1 MIVPNDEVL
10 SLPLLNKN
18 PLRLF
23 DIFGGLAA
31 PQKSLQK
38 RLLLVGLGCA
48 VALAGCSGKPNTK
61 VQLVYEERPVE
72 LLYNT
77 GMQELDAKSYND
89 ANLYFEEVQR
99 QHPYSE
105 WARRAIVMS
114 IYANYMADKYIE
126 AGTAADTFIRM
137 YPGSSLTPYAHYM
150 KATIAFEQIV
160 DVGRDQAYTIEA
172 QRLLNA
178 VINRYPTSE
187 YASDA
192 RLKLDMVA
200 DQLAGKEMEIG
211 RYYINEKQPLA
222 AAGRFLNVV
231 ENYQTTS
238 HTPEALYRLVE
249 AYEIMG
255 LRQEALRHGAVLG
268 HNYPGDRWYGLA
280 YKLLTERGAE
290 PETRPDPKGAKG
302 VEPPQPPKS
311 ETNETKSGKKKSFL
325 ARINPF

>member
-1 MIVPNDEVL
+1 M
-10 SLPLLNKN
+10 PLLNKN
-18 PLRLF
+18 PSRFSNSLS
-23 DIFGGLAA
+23 GQLARKKGT
-31 PQKSLQK
+31 KSL
-38 RLLLVGLGCA
+38 LIIIGLGCLIA
-48 VALAGCSGKPNTK
+48 VAGCSGKPKTK

-77 GMQELDAKSYND
+77 GMEELDAKSYND
-89 ANLYFEEVQR
+89 ATLYFEEVQR

-114 IYANYMADKYIE
+114 IYANYMADKYVE

-150 KATIAFEQIV
+150 KAIIAFEQIV
-160 DVGRDQAYTIEA
+160 DVGRDQGYTIEA

-178 VINRYPTSE
+178 VITRYPTSE

-211 RYYINEKQPLA
+211 RYYLREKQPLA

-255 LRQEALRHGAVLG
+255 LRQESLRHGAVLG

-280 YKLLTERGAE
+280 YKLLTERGVE
-290 PETRPDPKGAKG
+290 PETKPDPKGAKG
-302 VEPPQPPKS
+302 AEAPMPS
-311 ETNETKSGKKKSFL
+311 ETVSPDQKSGKKKSFL

>member
-1 MIVPNDEVL
+1 
-10 SLPLLNKN
+10 LPLKNKT
-18 PLRLF
+18 PSRLF
-23 DIFGGLAA
+23 ASAA
-31 PQKSLQK
+31 PLGAQNKGAKSLI
-38 RLLLVGLGCA
+38 LVIGLGC
-48 VALAGCSGKPNTK
+48 VIALAGCSGKPKPK

-77 GMQELDAKSYND
+77 GMSELDAKSYND

-105 WARRAIVMS
+105 WARRSIVMS

-126 AGTAADTFIRM
+126 AGTSADTFIRM

-150 KATIAFEQIV
+150 KAIIAFEQIV
-160 DVGRDQAYTIEA
+160 DVGRDQGYTVEA

-211 RYYINEKQPLA
+211 RYYLNEKQPLA

-255 LRQEALRHGAVLG
+255 LRQESLRHGAVLG

-290 PETRPDPKGAKG
+290 PERKPDPKGAKG
-302 VEPPQPPKS
+302 VEPPKEDKKS
-311 ETNETKSGKKKSFL
+311 LTDPKSGKKKSFL